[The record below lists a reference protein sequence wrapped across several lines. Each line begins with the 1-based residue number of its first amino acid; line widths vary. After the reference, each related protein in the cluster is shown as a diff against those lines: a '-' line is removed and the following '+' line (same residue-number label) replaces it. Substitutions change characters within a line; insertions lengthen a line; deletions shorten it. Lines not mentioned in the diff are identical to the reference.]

1 MTDLST
7 LTDTELNT
15 RLMEAM
21 GWHWT
26 PGYIDDDQDYEGWWT
41 KPNGDV
47 ESIDFNCRSL
57 DALKSGP
64 EKLLREAGWV
74 LAVTGF
80 DDDSWSAEWW
90 KVGRDFVL
98 VSAPTERRARAE
110 AVCQGLEV
118 SK

>member
-7 LTDTELNT
+7 LTDTEING
-15 RLMEAM
+15 RLEIAQ
-21 GWHWT
+21 G
-26 PGYIDDDQDYEGWWT
+26 
-41 KPNGDV
+41 KPFDGLFSCGKVYADRHFHIFLACSPP
-47 ESIDFNCRSL
+47 EYTTSL

-64 EKLLREAGWV
+64 EAMLREAGWV

-98 VSAPTERRARAE
+98 VSAPTEARARAE
-110 AVCQGLEV
+110 AVCLGLEA